1 MNIIT
6 NEKLIKRNARIGQI
20 TNIVSLVILGVGMYI
35 TFKSPEQFSLS
46 LTALL
51 IGFLL
56 SQVGI
61 YFTNRWGRNPR
72 PDEQLNKALKG
83 LDKKYTLFHYTTP
96 ASHLLTGPAGIWVL
110 FPKSQKGRIVY
121 EKKRWRQKGGGFLSG
136 YLKIFAQDSLGR
148 PDLEISSEMDAISKF
163 LAKNNPDLSL
173 PDINAA
179 IVLTHPDVQA
189 DAENA
194 PVPTLPSKNLKDYL
208 RKIAKSKPISQE
220 TLHAINESL
229 K

>member
-6 NEKLIKRNARIGQI
+6 NEKLIKRNARIGQV
-20 TNIVSLVILGVGMYI
+20 TNIVSLAILGVGMYI

-56 SQVGI
+56 SQIGI
-61 YFTNRWGRNPR
+61 YFTNRWGKSPR

-110 FPKSQKGRIVY
+110 FPKNQKGRIVY
-121 EKKRWRQKGGGFLSG
+121 EKNRWKQKGGGLLSG

-148 PDLEISSEMDAISKF
+148 PDLEISSETDAIKKS
-163 LAKNNPDLSL
+163 LSTKIPEL
-173 PDINAA
+173 STPDINAA
-179 IVLTHPDVQA
+179 LVLTHPDAKA
-189 DAENA
+189 DADNA
-194 PVPTLPSKNLKDYL
+194 PVPTLHSQNLKDYL
-208 RKIAKSKPISQE
+208 RKFAKKKPISSE
-220 TLHAINESL
+220 TLHIINDSF